1 MEKLKRVIFE
11 VVAWL
16 IFVALIVIVFKILN

>member
-1 MEKLKRVIFE
+1 MEKLKRAIFE

-16 IFVALIVIVFKILN
+16 IFVALIVFVFKILN